1 VPASTPTLTPTDEP
15 QRASA
20 LVDRLGRRA
29 GLDGVLAD
37 LRRVAVP
44 LDDEPDPAAVA
55 LGWEQSDGDD
65 PVWWPQGL
73 STDAE
78 AGGRPASVLL
88 AAWYAKGW
96 RGWHPNVAARVSV
109 LSLAERRY
117 EHVLLVEPARVPGVG
132 SWPVPVHAGGLA
144 WCGDVLLVADTRH
157 GVRVFDLRDITE
169 LVKPAR
175 GCRFALPQRG
185 RWTSST
191 PRGAAAVTFSFLSLD
206 PAGGPWLLAG
216 EYQRPGD
223 GTRLLRYPL
232 EPLLAG
238 RTAAAVEVLP
248 AGLASMQGVA
258 RVDGTYWVSASR
270 GATRRGRLWYR
281 HGDDFES
288 LDDALPIGCED
299 LSYDSATGR
308 LWTQGEYPGRR
319 RVVGLPL
326 PSRD

>member
-1 VPASTPTLTPTDEP
+1 MAASTPTLTPADHP
-15 QRASA
+15 QRAA
-20 LVDRLGRRA
+20 RLTDRLGRRA
-29 GLDGVLAD
+29 GLGGVLAD

-44 LDDEPDPAAVA
+44 VDDEPDAAAIA
-55 LGWEQSDGDD
+55 LRWEQADD
-65 PVWWPQGL
+65 HDMTWWPQGL

-78 AGGRPASVLL
+78 AGGRPASVIL

-109 LSLAERRY
+109 LSLVDRRY
-117 EHVLLVEPARVPGVG
+117 EHVLLVGAVRLPGVR

-144 WCGDVLLVADTRH
+144 WHGDLLLVADTRR

-169 LVKPAR
+169 LTKPVR

-191 PRGAAAVTFSFLSLD
+191 PRGTASVTFSFLSLD
-206 PAGGPWLLAG
+206 PTEESWLLAG
-216 EYQRPGD
+216 EYQRRGA
-223 GTRLLRYPL
+223 GARLLRYPL

-238 RTAAAVEVLP
+238 RPAAAVEVVP

-258 RVDGTYWVSASR
+258 RVDGTYWVSGSR
-270 GATRRGRLWYR
+270 GDSRRGRLWHR
-281 HGDDFES
+281 HGEDFQS
-288 LDDALPIGCED
+288 LDDRLPIGCED
-299 LSYDSATGR
+299 LSYDAVTGR
-308 LWTQGEYPGRR
+308 LWTQGEYPGHR

-326 PSRD
+326 PAGL